1 MIGINRY
8 LLYKQVKVPR
18 VLRYS
23 SAMLESK
30 TVEPDLDWCLPESGG
45 VPYESWPLKKTSWS
59 PLNRHHL
66 SARKLIGMSREF
78 TGFSIELIGLS
89 IKNTLTLNLQ
99 SRTGESAAGAA
110 LFDGDAREQ
119 DRRACRHHRPPWVQ
133 DCLQHS
139 ATVLLHSD
147 CLAVHFDCLAMRSD
161 FLAARSDCLAARSDC
176 LDVCFDCLAA
186 RSGCLAVRSD
196 CLIWTHSEQVAE
208 LAAASGPEASQGL
221 TLPPNLPPPD
231 LSTSSLPQSR
241 TFTRG

>member
-1 MIGINRY
+1 
-8 LLYKQVKVPR
+8 
-18 VLRYS
+18 
-23 SAMLESK
+23 
-30 TVEPDLDWCLPESGG
+30 
-45 VPYESWPLKKTSWS
+45 
-59 PLNRHHL
+59 
-66 SARKLIGMSREF
+66 MSREF

-110 LFDGDAREQ
+110 LLDGDAREQ

-186 RSGCLAVRSD
+186 RSGCLAVRSG

-208 LAAASGPEASQGL
+208 LAAASGPEHPATVLLHSDCL
-221 TLPPNLPPPD
+221 AARSDCLAVRSD
-231 LSTSSLPQSR
+231 CLSKLKARQSE
-241 TFTRG
+241 